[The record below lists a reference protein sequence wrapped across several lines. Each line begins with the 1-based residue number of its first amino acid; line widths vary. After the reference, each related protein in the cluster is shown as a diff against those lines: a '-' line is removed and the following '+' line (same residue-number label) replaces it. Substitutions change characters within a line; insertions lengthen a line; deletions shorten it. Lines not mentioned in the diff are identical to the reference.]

1 MPSTPA
7 KHVFSKQRLVW
18 FVSAVVVI
26 GIALLVRSGEGDRE
40 AAARGQQEQPR
51 EATPAA
57 SEQLP
62 KVAKPQH
69 DVMAFVNGTDISR
82 KDLTNACVSRH
93 GKDVLESLVNKRLI
107 ATHCRKRGITV
118 TQQEIAAEID
128 RMAKRF
134 KLGREQWLELLESER
149 GVSAEEYA
157 RDIIW
162 PTLAMRKLAE
172 GELAVSPEEIDLQIE
187 RLYGPAVS
195 VRLIAVSSREVAEKL
210 RAEVA
215 ADPTRF
221 ARLAIEHSEDI
232 NSASLGG
239 LIQPIR
245 RHVGDPAIEQAAFA
259 LQKGQVSAV
268 IPVADKFILLLCEE
282 QLPARPVNRQLLA
295 KQIEESVKEEK
306 LRDVAQEKFAEL
318 QSSAT
323 VVNVY
328 NNPELRET
336 LPGVV
341 ATINGD
347 AITIRELG
355 EECLLRYGEEV
366 LETEISHLLLRQ
378 SLKKAGL
385 SVTDADLDAEVRHAA
400 QLAGL
405 EGADTDAKL
414 NEWFDTVTREEGIT
428 KQQYVQDA
436 VWPSAALKKLTAEDV
451 QVTEEDIQKGFE
463 ANFGPRVRCRAIVLG
478 NLRRAQE
485 VWDKARRN
493 TSVEFFGDLAAEY
506 SVEPTSKALRGEVP
520 PIRHFGGQPQLE
532 DAAFALQ
539 PGQLSGIV
547 QITDKFI
554 ILRCEGRTEPIE
566 VSLADVRQSLVRD
579 IFEKKLR
586 LAMSRKFDELRENS
600 RIDNYLA
607 GTSHAPH
614 KKGHPRQPRI
624 RRPPHRGTE
633 IDRITGSGWI
643 YRIRRKRER

>member
-1 MPSTPA
+1 
-7 KHVFSKQRLVW
+7 
-18 FVSAVVVI
+18 
-26 GIALLVRSGEGDRE
+26 
-40 AAARGQQEQPR
+40 
-51 EATPAA
+51 
-57 SEQLP
+57 
-62 KVAKPQH
+62 
-69 DVMAFVNGTDISR
+69 MAFVNGTDISR
-82 KDLTNACVSRH
+82 KDLTQACVSRH

-107 ATHCRKRGITV
+107 ANHCRKRGITV

-128 RMAKRF
+128 GKARQF

-149 GVSAEEYA
+149 GISPEEYA

-162 PTLAMRKLAE
+162 PTLAMRKLASS
-172 GELAVSPEEIDLQIE
+172 ELTVSPEEINLQID
-187 RLYGPAVS
+187 RLYGPAV
-195 VRLIAVSSREVAEKL
+195 RARIIAVSTRELAEKL
-210 RAEVA
+210 RAEVVT
-215 ADPTRF
+215 DPSRF

-232 NSASLGG
+232 NSASVGG

-245 RHVGDPAIEQAAFA
+245 HHVGAPAIERAAFA
-259 LQKGQVSAV
+259 LEKGQISPV
-268 IPVADKFILLLCEE
+268 IPVADKFIVLLCEE
-282 QLPARPVNRQLLA
+282 QLPARPVNRQLIA
-295 KQIEESVKEEK
+295 KRIEESVKEEK
-306 LRDVAQEKFAEL
+306 LRDVAKEKFAEL

-347 AITIRELG
+347 AITMRELG

-378 SLKKAGL
+378 SLKTAGL
-385 SVTDADLDAEVRHAA
+385 TVTQADLDAEVRHAA

-405 EGADTDAKL
+405 EGPDTEAKL
-414 NEWFDTVTREEGIT
+414 AEWFETVTREQGIT
-428 KQQYVQDA
+428 KKQYVQDA

-451 QVTEEDIQKGFE
+451 KVTEEDIQKGFE

-493 TSVEFFGDLAAEY
+493 TSADYFGDLAAEY

-520 PIRHFGGQPQLE
+520 PIRRFGGQPQLE
-532 DAAFALQ
+532 EAAYALQ

-547 QITDKFI
+547 QIADKFI

-566 VSLADVRQSLVRD
+566 VELADVRGSLVRD

-607 GTSHAPH
+607 GTSHAPT
-614 KKGHPRQPRI
+614 KKATPASHESAA
-624 RRPPHRGTE
+624 RPTAVQR
-633 IDRITGSGWI
+633 
-643 YRIRRKRER
+643 